1 MALNIAVI
9 GAGIAGLTCAK
20 QLQDRGFEVMVFD
33 KSRGLGGRVSTRRLH
48 HTRVDHGLPF
58 WEIQGP
64 FSSKLT
70 QGLAAKKL
78 LHTWGDRLYYQ
89 HPEGNLSRFPTA
101 QRYITPDGI
110 NAIAKVLAA
119 RLKVQRQFRAIKLT
133 VDPATQVWQIDSK
146 NDSIQ
151 AEAVVLA
158 IPAPQ
163 AIDLLTASTL
173 DILPK
178 LHQVSFHPC
187 ITVMAGYDRDFPA
200 LGWQALKL
208 KGDRDLAWIIRD
220 SSKYSHPSQPAFVF
234 HSTPE
239 FAHHYLDATDLEP
252 AQSKLLH
259 QAAQQI
265 QPEFASPQW
274 VQIHRWR
281 YARTHQ
287 PLNQPYL
294 LAQTPLPLICCG
306 DWCLGDSVEAALQS
320 GLTAAQTF
328 STILLER

>member
-9 GAGIAGLTCAK
+9 GAGLAGLTCAK
-20 QLQDRGFEVMVFD
+20 QLQDRGFDVMVLD
-33 KSRGLGGRVSTRRLH
+33 KSRGLGGRLATRRLH
-48 HTRVDHGLPF
+48 NTRVDHGLPF

-78 LHTWGDRLYYQ
+78 LQPWGDRLYQ
-89 HPEGNLSRFPTA
+89 MRDDNSLMRLPSA

-133 VDPATQVWQIDSK
+133 VDPAAQIWQIDSE
-146 NDSIQ
+146 NDSIHAQ
-151 AEAVVLA
+151 AIVLA

-163 AIDLLTASTL
+163 AVDLLVASAL

-178 LHQVSFHPC
+178 LHEVSFHPC
-187 ITVMAGYDRDFPA
+187 ITVMAGYEGEFPA
-200 LGWQALKL
+200 LGWQAVKL

-220 SSKYSHPSQPAFVF
+220 SSKYHHPPQPTFIL

-239 FAHHYLDATDLEP
+239 FAQYYLDTPNLEA
-252 AQSKLLH
+252 AQTKLLH
-259 QAAQQI
+259 QAAQRLHPQL
-265 QPEFASPQW
+265 ASPQW

-287 PLNQPYL
+287 PLQQPYL
-294 LAQTPLPLICCG
+294 LTQTPLPLICCG
-306 DWCLGDSVEAALQS
+306 DWCLGDSIESALQS

-328 STILLER
+328 SKILLDS

>member
-1 MALNIAVI
+1 MALDIAVI
-9 GAGIAGLTCAK
+9 GAGVAGLTCAK
-20 QLQDRGFEVMVFD
+20 QLQDRGFDVVVLD
-33 KSRGLGGRVSTRRLH
+33 KSRGLGGRVATRRLH
-48 HTRVDHGLPF
+48 NTRVDHGLPF

-78 LHTWGDRLYYQ
+78 LQPWGDRLYQ
-89 HPEGNLSRFPTA
+89 MRDDNSLVRLPSA

-133 VDPATQVWQIDSK
+133 VDPAAQIWHIDSE

-151 AEAVVLA
+151 AQGVVLA

-163 AIDLLTASTL
+163 AIDLLTASAL

-178 LHQVSFHPC
+178 LHEVSFHPC
-187 ITVMAGYDRDFPA
+187 ITVMAGYDRNCPA
-200 LGWQALKL
+200 LGWQALQL

-220 SSKYSHPSQPAFVF
+220 SSKYHHSPQATFVF

-239 FAHHYLDATDLEP
+239 FAQNYLDATNLKP
-252 AQSKLLH
+252 AQTKLLH
-259 QAAQQI
+259 AAQPI

-274 VQIHRWR
+274 IQTHRWR

-294 LAQTPLPLICCG
+294 LTQTPLPLICCG

-328 STILLER
+328 STILLDN